1 MDVLTRIMDT
11 LAATLRAELGADI
24 FTDEQRQRYELALRQ
39 QEGRSTHYIASTDAY
54 DRSRRN
60 AEIIRHLLAGLST
73 QQAAERFGLTDRQI
87 RGVRQQAI
95 DAGQYKNG
103 SAGG

>member
-11 LAATLRAELGADI
+11 LAAAIRAELGEDV
-24 FTDEQRQRYELALRQ
+24 FTDEQRQRYERALRL
-39 QEGRSTHYIASTDAY
+39 QEGRCRHYIASDDAY
-54 DRSRRN
+54 DRANRN
-60 AEIIRHLLAGLST
+60 AEIIRQLMAGLST
-73 QQAAERFGLTDRQI
+73 QQVAERFGLTDRQI

-103 SAGG
+103 SPPP